1 MLAAS
6 TITEEEKW
14 TNDQMASANK
24 KAKKAS
30 AETQAAE
37 PRRNWQH
44 LAIAVLLIASNL
56 FVGITFACIANAKGL
71 STSQVGLVI
80 GIFQLCSFF
89 ISPVFG
95 KYLVVLRVHRAFIGG
110 LLFTSLCTIALG
122 LSPCLPFGTP
132 FFAGVLLLRVGQAIG
147 NASYS
152 TSSWALIGH
161 LFPQRIVLF
170 TGLMQVAYGFGYV
183 LGPLLGS
190 VLFEICG
197 FGLPLYSV
205 GLSFTFV
212 IVPSIVLLLF
222 NRHSSIIENQS
233 ATRSGAESDDKVPP
247 RVLQLLAIP
256 DLFLAITSMFLN
268 SSCWYFDE
276 PSLTIFL
283 ANFRLDWSASMM
295 SGILIA
301 ITAAVYISS
310 ASIWTFLLQRYLGD
324 QMRPMMLLISV
335 GMVVAMLLMG
345 PSPLLGLPNLMV
357 TTIAFALLGFVAGAA
372 YVPVFKWCVDASN
385 NGGFDGTSP
394 AICGCISGF
403 IQSALAISAFLATSV
418 GGLSAQ
424 HFGLPWT
431 ATLVAAIQLAFIV
444 VQIVYWLLM
453 RNSAQ
458 NHSIHPIA

>member
-1 MLAAS
+1 
-6 TITEEEKW
+6 
-14 TNDQMASANK
+14 MAVENK
-24 KAKKAS
+24 KSQNPSEMS
-30 AETQAAE
+30 ALCSAQAE
-37 PRRNWQH
+37 QPRRNWQ
-44 LAIAVLLIASNL
+44 LAIAGLLIASNL
-56 FVGITFACIANAKGL
+56 FVGITFACIVPFFPIEAEAKGL
-71 STSQVGLVI
+71 STAQVGLVI

-170 TGLMQVAYGFGYV
+170 TGLLEVAYGLGYV
-183 LGPLLGS
+183 LGPPLGS
-190 VLFEICG
+190 ALFEFGG
-197 FGLPLYSV
+197 FGLPLYSI
-205 GLSFTFV
+205 GISFV
-212 IVPSIVLLLF
+212 VVLIPSIILF
-222 NRHSSIIENQS
+222 SNRRRHYLTIENQS
-233 ATRSGAESDDKVPP
+233 AVRSSAESDDKMPP
-247 RVLQLLAIP
+247 RVFQLLAIP
-256 DLFLAITSMFLN
+256 DLFLAVTSLFLN
-268 SSCWYFDE
+268 SICWYFYE
-276 PSLTIFL
+276 PSLTTFM
-283 ANFRLDWSASMM
+283 ADFRLNWSASMM

-310 ASIWTFLLQRYLGD
+310 ATIWTFLLQRYLSD

-335 GMVVAMLLMG
+335 GMVVAVLLIG

-357 TTIAFALLGFVAGAA
+357 TTIAFALLGIVSGAA
-372 YVPVFKWCVDASN
+372 YVPVFKWCVDAAN
-385 NGGFDGTSP
+385 NVGLGGTSP

-403 IQSALAISAFLATSV
+403 IQSALALSAFLATSV

-424 HFGLPWT
+424 NLGLPWT

-453 RNSAQ
+453 RVRRERIEYTQLLN
-458 NHSIHPIA
+458 